1 MEEHAFVDS
10 HGVEVFS
17 RSWPVESPSA
27 IVAIAHGA
35 SEHSGR
41 YDRFARALNDA
52 GYAVVAIDHRGHGL
66 TAAGADRAIMGAG
79 GGQAVVDD
87 LHELIE
93 QARSSMGAE
102 LPVYLFGHSLGSLM
116 AFAYLVQYSEGLAGG
131 VLCGVAADLDGVAD
145 LGALLAGFDTPELRD
160 ESAAAI
166 LAANNAPFVPA
177 RTPYDWLSRDEAEV
191 DLYAE
196 DPLCGDAHPLTFG
209 YLIDL
214 FGVVAPLVDH
224 MADITC
230 PVMVIAGGQDPAAG
244 MGEFARIAAAALGR
258 AGVVADLTVYEDD
271 RHELLNELNRDEVT
285 ADIIEW
291 LRTHERE
298 RSDP

>member
-1 MEEHAFVDS
+1 METRNFTDAY
-10 HGVEVFS
+10 GVEVFS
-17 RSWPVESPSA
+17 NWWPIEAPTA
-27 IVAIAHGA
+27 IVIISHGA

-41 YDRFARALNDA
+41 YDRFAQALNNA

-66 TAAGADRAIMGAG
+66 TSAGADSAIMGAG

-87 LHELIE
+87 LHELIDN
-93 QARSSMGAE
+93 ARSSIGSE
-102 LPVYLFGHSLGSLM
+102 LPVFLFGHSLGSLM
-116 AFAYLVQYSEGLAGG
+116 AFAYLTQHSQGLAGAI
-131 VLCGVAADLDGVAD
+131 LCGFAADLDGVAD

-166 LAANNAPFVPA
+166 LAANNSSFEPA
-177 RTPYDWLSRDEAEV
+177 RTPYDWLSRDVAEV
-191 DLYAE
+191 DLYAA

-209 YLIDL
+209 YLIDVFDL
-214 FGVVAPLVDH
+214 VAPLVDR

-258 AGVVADLTVYEDD
+258 AGVTADLTIYENA

-285 ADIIEW
+285 ADILGW
-291 LRTHERE
+291 LRRQ
-298 RSDP
+298 

>member
-1 MEEHAFVDS
+1 METRNFTDAY
-10 HGVEVFS
+10 GVEVFS
-17 RSWPVESPSA
+17 NWWPIEAPTA
-27 IVAIAHGA
+27 IVIISHGA

-41 YDRFARALNDA
+41 YDRFAQALNNA

-66 TAAGADRAIMGAG
+66 TSAGADSAIMGAG

-87 LHELIE
+87 LHELIDN
-93 QARSSMGAE
+93 ARSSIGSE
-102 LPVYLFGHSLGSLM
+102 LPVFLFGHSLGSLM
-116 AFAYLVQYSEGLAGG
+116 AFAYLTQHSQGLAGAI
-131 VLCGVAADLDGVAD
+131 LCGFAADLDGVAD

-166 LAANNAPFVPA
+166 LAANNSSFEPA
-177 RTPYDWLSRDEAEV
+177 RTPYDWLSRDVAEV
-191 DLYAE
+191 DLYAA

-209 YLIDL
+209 YLIDVFDL
-214 FGVVAPLVDH
+214 VAPLVDRI
-224 MADITC
+224 ADITC

-258 AGVVADLTVYEDD
+258 AGVTADLTIYEDA

-285 ADIIEW
+285 ADILGW
-291 LRTHERE
+291 LRAR
-298 RSDP
+298 

>member
-1 MEEHAFVDS
+1 MEEHSFVDS

-17 RSWPVESPSA
+17 RWWL
-27 IVAIAHGA
+27 IAAPTAVVVISHGA

-41 YDRFARALNDA
+41 YDRFARALNGA

-66 TAAGADRAIMGAG
+66 TAAGADRAIMGVG
-79 GGQAVVDD
+79 GGQAVIDD
-87 LHELIE
+87 LHTLIE

-116 AFAYLVQYSEGLAGG
+116 AFAYLVKYSEGIAGG
-131 VLCGVAADLDGVAD
+131 VLCGVAADLDGVGD

-166 LAANNAPFVPA
+166 LAANNAPFEPA

-209 YLIDL
+209 YLIDV

-285 ADIIEW
+285 ADIIGW
-291 LRTHERE
+291 LRGH
-298 RSDP
+298 

>member
-1 MEEHAFVDS
+1 MERHSFVDA

-17 RSWPVESPSA
+17 RSWPIESPIG

-41 YDRFARALNDA
+41 YGRFARALNDA
-52 GYAVVAIDHRGHGL
+52 GYAVVAIDHRGHGR
-66 TAAGADRAIMGAG
+66 TSAGADRAIMGAG
-79 GGQAVVDD
+79 GGRAVVDD
-87 LHELIE
+87 LHELIGE
-93 QARSSMGAE
+93 ARSSIGAD

-116 AFAYLVQYSEGLAGG
+116 ALAYLVEHSQGLAGG
-131 VLCGVAADLDGVAD
+131 ILCGVAADLDGVAD

-160 ESAAAI
+160 ESAASI
-166 LAANNAPFVPA
+166 LAANNAPFEPA

-191 DLYAE
+191 DLYAS
-196 DPLCGDAHPLTFG
+196 DPFCGDAHPLTFG
-209 YLIDL
+209 YLIDV
-214 FGVVAPLVDH
+214 FGVVAPAVDRIGE
-224 MADITC
+224 ITC

-258 AGVVADLTVYEDD
+258 AGVTTDLTVYEEA

-285 ADIIEW
+285 ADILGW
-291 LRTHERE
+291 LRAH
-298 RSDP
+298 